1 MRVEKKST
9 PYLLIAPFFLLYFI
23 FQLFPVLF
31 SFYVSLSRWSGA
43 GDPQFAG
50 LSNYVRMFRDP
61 VFYKSILNTFLIMIV
76 ALPLQL
82 GFGLFLAVVLKDFT
96 NKLRTPL
103 QTLNFLPY
111 LTTPVAI
118 GLLFSLL
125 FEWKSGTVNLLLAAL
140 GLVKTPYYWL
150 GQEFGSRAVVI
161 ILCVWKYFG
170 YMMVMFLAG
179 LSTIPE
185 ELYEAARID
194 GAGWFQ
200 SFMRITIPMLRPI
213 MTFVTTMSII
223 GGWKLFDE
231 PKLLFPDASQPI
243 GGPGRAVL
251 TVVLKFYDTSFRTF
265 DFGYGASI
273 AYGLFIIIFVFS
285 FVIIRIMNREE
296 I

>member
-1 MRVEKKST
+1 MERKST
-9 PYLLIAPFFLLYFI
+9 PYLLILPFFLLYFV
-23 FQLFPVLF
+23 FQFFPILF
-31 SFYVSLSRWSGA
+31 SLYVSLSRWKGA
-43 GDPQFAG
+43 GDPVFVG
-50 LSNYVRMFRDP
+50 LANYIRLFQDP
-61 VFYKSILNTFLIMIV
+61 MFYKSIFNTFLLMAI

-82 GFGLFLAVVLKDFT
+82 FVGLLLAVVLKDFT
-96 NKLRTPL
+96 GKSRTLL
-103 QTLNFLPY
+103 QTMNFLPY

-125 FEWKSGTVNLLLAAL
+125 FEWKSGTINLALQAL
-140 GLVKTPYYWL
+140 GFVKEPYYWL
-150 GQEFGSRAVVI
+150 GYPLGSRVVVI
-161 ILCVWKYFG
+161 ILCFWKYFG

-200 SFMRITIPMLRPI
+200 SFSRITIPMLRPI

-243 GGPGRAVL
+243 GGPERSVL
-251 TVVLKFYDTSFRTF
+251 TVVLKFYDTSFRSF

-273 AYGLFIIIFVFS
+273 AYGLFMVIFIFS
-285 FVIIRIMNREE
+285 LITIRVMNRED
-296 I
+296 